1 VNEIIS
7 ASRAPRYRETGL
19 RRNGVCDAP
28 RNRKEPAM
36 LDPLGSGLT
45 WQQFLALGL
54 VAAFV
59 GAVRVLDL
67 LYQSAAGR
75 PEGYDPAAY
84 SSADYRSNRDA

>member
-1 VNEIIS
+1 
-7 ASRAPRYRETGL
+7 
-19 RRNGVCDAP
+19 
-28 RNRKEPAM
+28 M

-67 LYQSAAGR
+67 LYQSAATRPDGFDPSTYASAGR
-75 PEGYDPAAY
+75 
-84 SSADYRSNRDA
+84 RSIR